1 MAREQEQFLDVV
13 DRDTAERRWWSALR
27 PEVLGAE
34 EVPLASALGRVLAR
48 DVLAEVD
55 VPPFDRSNVDGFAVQ
70 AQDTFGAAEETP
82 RALRINSEELAT
94 GRMPGQTVEPGS
106 ATSIATGGVVPRGA
120 DAVVMVEHA
129 FVDGNVLSVVRPVA
143 PGAHITFAGTDIA
156 RGERIL
162 RRGTILT
169 ARETGILAAIG
180 VGVVSVVKQPRV
192 GIISTG
198 DEIVAPGEPLRPA
211 TIYDAN
217 STMIADAVRELG
229 AQPIP
234 LGIVGD
240 LEDDLKT
247 AIAEGLAASDLL
259 LLSGGTSKGA
269 GDLSYRV
276 LARRDPGILVHGVAL
291 KPGKPICL
299 GAVGRQPVVILP
311 GFPTSAIFTL
321 HEFVAPLIRFLAG
334 RRVEKP
340 ETMAARMP
348 FRYNSEIGRTEYLLV
363 NLVQGPEGLSAYP
376 LGKGSGSVTTFSQA
390 DGFLTIPRS
399 QEFVESGETVAVVA
413 LGRGLS
419 PADLVVIGSH
429 CTGIDLLLGI
439 VNDRGF
445 TSKTIWVG
453 SQGGLAAVARGECDL
468 AGIHLLDPETNQYNR
483 PFLPQGATLLPGYG
497 RMQGIAYRPGDR
509 RFEER
514 SVAEAIDVACREGDC
529 LLVNRN
535 RGSGTR
541 ILIDRLLAG
550 RRPPGYAV
558 EARSHNAVAAALQQG
573 RADWGVLIA
582 PAAAAYGLAFL
593 PLSEEQFDFVI
604 PDHRRD
610 RPAVAA
616 FRELLAT
623 PEVRGRLARAGFHL
637 DPETTP

>member
-27 PEVLGAE
+27 PEVLAAE
-34 EVPLASALGRVLAR
+34 VIPLGSALGRVLAG
-48 DVLAEVD
+48 DVIASID

-82 RALRINSEELAT
+82 HKLRINPEEVST
-94 GRMPGQTVEPGS
+94 GRMPNHAVEPGT
-106 ATSIATGGVVPRGA
+106 ATSIATGGVVPRGS

-129 FVDGNVLSVVRPVA
+129 FVDGETLRVAHSVA
-143 PGAHITFAGTDIA
+143 PGAAITFAGTDIA

-162 RRGTILT
+162 RRGIVLT
-169 ARETGILAAIG
+169 ARETGILAALGIG
-180 VGVVSVVKQPRV
+180 RVSVVQQPRV

-217 STMIADAVRELG
+217 STLIGDAVRELG

-240 LEDDLKT
+240 DEEALEKAVGD
-247 AIAEGLAASDLL
+247 GLAISDLL

-276 LARRDPGILVHGVAL
+276 LARREPGIIVHGVAL

-299 GAVGRQPVVILP
+299 GVVGRKPVVILP

-321 HEFVAPLIRFLAG
+321 HEFVAPLVRWLGG

-340 ETMAARMP
+340 ESTSARMP
-348 FRYNSEIGRTEYLLV
+348 FRYISEIGRTEYLLV
-363 NLVQGPEGLSAYP
+363 NLVQGPDGLSAYP

-390 DGFLTIPRS
+390 DGFIVIPRS
-399 QEFVESGETVAVVA
+399 QEYVEAGETVSVVA

-429 CTGIDLLLGI
+429 CTGIDLLLGLL
-439 VNDRGF
+439 NDRGI

-468 AGIHLLDPETNQYNR
+468 AGVHLLDPETNQYNG
-483 PFLPQGATLLPGYG
+483 PFLPAGATLFPGYG

-509 RFEER
+509 RFEGR
-514 SVAEAIDVACREGDC
+514 GASEAIDTACRDGDC
-529 LLVNRN
+529 YMVNRN

-573 RADWGVLIA
+573 RADWGLLIA
-582 PAAAAYGLAFL
+582 PVAATYGLAFI
-593 PLSEEQFDFVI
+593 PLREERFDFVI
-604 PDHRRD
+604 PARRWD
-610 RPAVAA
+610 RPAVTA
-616 FRELLAT
+616 FRELMET
-623 PEVRGRLARAGFHL
+623 PEIRRRLAESGFLL
-637 DPETTP
+637 DPEMTR